1 VNAAL
6 ALTVG
11 MARSWVV
18 LYTLRL
24 PQEIRASRRSEI
36 DSDLWEQQWLAS
48 RRGDPV
54 FGTAIEVLFRMLL
67 GILDDF
73 MWRLETGASIPAKGQ
88 ITLNDTWPMRIG
100 FVALMVPLLALIA
113 NGLGMMLGNGEF
125 DNQQEQIL
133 WGLSFLV
140 APLVAAVGLWLCRT
154 RPKLGLTLVVGGAL
168 STALLMFWMA
178 FITVPLAIVV
188 IAFAIKRSGLAIWP
202 FRPDTPRAA

>member
-6 ALTVG
+6 TLTVG
-11 MARSWVV
+11 MARSWVT

-24 PQEIRASRRSEI
+24 PLEIRESRRSEI
-36 DSDLWEQQWLAS
+36 DSDLWEQQWLAA
-48 RRGDPV
+48 RRGDPAL
-54 FGTAIEVLFRMLL
+54 GTAIEVLSRMLL
-67 GILDDF
+67 GIFDDLI
-73 MWRLETGASIPAKGQ
+73 WRLEAGVSVTKGQ
-88 ITLNDTWPMRIG
+88 ISVNDTWPMRIG
-100 FVALMVPLLALIA
+100 FIALMVPLLLLVA

-125 DNQQEQIL
+125 DNAQEQIL

-154 RPKLGLTLVVGGAL
+154 RPKLGLGLVVGGAL

-202 FRPDTPRAA
+202 FRPGTPRAA

>member
-1 VNAAL
+1 MSGTL
-6 ALTVG
+6 AVTVG

-24 PQEIRASRRSEI
+24 PLEIRESRRSEI
-36 DSDLWEQQWLAS
+36 DSDLWEQQGLAAS
-48 RRGDPV
+48 RGDPAL
-54 FGTAIEVLFRMLL
+54 GTAIEVLSRMLL
-67 GILDDF
+67 GIFDDLI
-73 MWRLETGASIPAKGQ
+73 WRFEAGASVTKGQ
-88 ITLNDTWPMRIG
+88 ISVNDTWPMRLG
-100 FVALMVPLLALIA
+100 FIALMVPLLLLVV

-125 DNQQEQIL
+125 DNRQEQIL

-140 APLVAAVGLWLCRT
+140 CPLVTAVGLWLCRT
-154 RPKLGLTLVVGGAL
+154 RPKLGLGLVVGGAL

-202 FRPDTPRAA
+202 FRPGTPRAA

>member
-6 ALTVG
+6 NLTVG
-11 MARSWVV
+11 MARSWVT

-24 PQEIRASRRSEI
+24 PLEIRESRRSEI
-36 DSDLWEQQWLAS
+36 DSDLWEQQGLAA
-48 RRGDPV
+48 RRSDPAL
-54 FGTAIEVLFRMLL
+54 GTAIEVLSRMLL
-67 GILDDF
+67 GIFDDLI
-73 MWRLETGASIPAKGQ
+73 WRLEAGVSVTKGQ
-88 ITLNDTWPMRIG
+88 ISVNDTWPMRIG
-100 FVALMVPLLALIA
+100 FIALMVPLMLLVA
-113 NGLGMMLGNGEF
+113 NGLGMMMGNGEF
-125 DNQQEQIL
+125 DNAQEQVL

-154 RPKLGLTLVVGGAL
+154 RPKLGLGLVVGGAL

-202 FRPDTPRAA
+202 FRPGTPRAA

>member
-6 ALTVG
+6 TLTVG

-24 PQEIRASRRSEI
+24 PIEIRESRRSEI
-36 DSDLWEQQWLAS
+36 DSDLWEQKWLAA
-48 RRGDPV
+48 RRGNPAL
-54 FGTAIEVLFRMLL
+54 GTAIEVLSRMLL
-67 GILDDF
+67 GIFDDLI
-73 MWRLETGASIPAKGQ
+73 WRLEAGVSVTKGQ
-88 ITLNDTWPMRIG
+88 ISVNDTWPMRIG
-100 FVALMVPLLALIA
+100 FIALMVPLLLLVA

-125 DNQQEQIL
+125 DNAQEQIL

-140 APLVAAVGLWLCRT
+140 APLVTAVGLWLCRT
-154 RPKLGLTLVVGGAL
+154 RPKLGLGLVVGGAL

-202 FRPDTPRAA
+202 FRPETPRAA

>member
-1 VNAAL
+1 
-6 ALTVG
+6 

-24 PQEIRASRRSEI
+24 PLEIRESRRSEI
-36 DSDLWEQQWLAS
+36 DSDLWEQQWLAA
-48 RRGDPV
+48 RRGDPAL
-54 FGTAIEVLFRMLL
+54 GTAIEVLSRMLL
-67 GILDDF
+67 GIFDDLI
-73 MWRLETGASIPAKGQ
+73 WRLEAGVSVTKGQ
-88 ITLNDTWPMRIG
+88 ISVNDTWPMRIG
-100 FVALMVPLLALIA
+100 FIALMVPLLLLVA

-125 DNQQEQIL
+125 DNAQEQIL

-154 RPKLGLTLVVGGAL
+154 RPKLGLGLVVGGAL

-202 FRPDTPRAA
+202 FRPGTAGTA

>member
-6 ALTVG
+6 TLTVG
-11 MARSWVV
+11 MARSWVT

-24 PQEIRASRRSEI
+24 PLEIRVSRRSEI

-48 RRGDPV
+48 RRGDPAL
-54 FGTAIEVLFRMLL
+54 GTAIEVLCRMLL
-67 GILDDF
+67 GIFDDLI
-73 MWRLETGASIPAKGQ
+73 WRLEAGVSVTKGQ
-88 ITLNDTWPMRIG
+88 ISVNDTWPMRIG
-100 FVALMVPLLALIA
+100 FIALMVPLLLLVA

-125 DNQQEQIL
+125 DNAQEQIL

-140 APLVAAVGLWLCRT
+140 APLVTAVGLWLCRT
-154 RPKLGLTLVVGGAL
+154 RPKLGLGLVVGGAL

-178 FITVPLAIVV
+178 FITVPLAILV

-202 FRPDTPRAA
+202 FRPGTPRAA